1 MTDQDASPSSNLRP
15 RRATKQQPDIFLPD
29 RHDHAPT
36 AISGQDHQVNTI
48 LPDGSLNTSD
58 RDDDRDDNYDDASI
72 PPDQRHPR
80 SDHHPRADEGNFSSR
95 GALRPHKNRTNGAF
109 LLSDPVFGGGTH
121 LQKTQLQP
129 PKRQSLLDPNRNR
142 ITKHGLDR
150 SPGRSKRT
158 GPSNEVGLGL
168 VQRSGSTATAEA
180 SLRQASSITGSTLAS
195 NRGSLAGETVVGA
208 NPPTQRTAMAPL
220 DMESAQI
227 VNMALNL
234 SESRRIASRR
244 IISQPVPPRLGPVPE
259 HSTGGSLRQ
268 HLQQQRRVSRNMSP
282 RPDHSPRIAS
292 ARSLQA
298 PADLE
303 PYQYHFSQSTL
314 ARAQKA
320 REYLGLMAQYRRIL
334 ELLPPLKADRS
345 VASSTVSPPLTP
357 NGSNFPSRVPTNDA
371 ETIFGRPYNPL
382 QYIRNRK
389 IRARERKTLDGEGQG
404 FNDVERVSEWVD
416 EVAKWIAKGQD
427 RVPGNPS
434 IPPFTPARILS
445 QENSPQSL
453 GSRPTTAMMP
463 KMKRPRVDWAVDPA
477 DMIADIY
484 WLEQDDNRYLV
495 EDRNW
500 KRLFPQGGVEIYR
513 SLSRDD
519 TPGSSKIFSNS
530 NSLTTLDK
538 ARTEPPPQVVEQKP
552 VHKAQQ
558 EQPHGFSAS
567 RARDKA
573 QQKLRALKGS
583 HHRAN
588 SSIYNRDILRIHRGS
603 FSESSDTD
611 SDRKRRG
618 RHGTISSSGK
628 DILARQ
634 MEDMIAQEQRDIEA
648 HPLYDQETQRL
659 KLPDTGLSTPERD
672 REKARLTPALNR
684 ANSVDDR
691 RPASRSEPADLEG
704 SYFKLPAKAAPAQ
717 VLAGRIGVGSLNG
730 DRRFSTD
737 YDTSPPY
744 SPDLRPMH
752 DVLVPGLGM
761 DVSPRST
768 RPSSPMGS
776 SPSRSRLT
784 KVRSIFRDRSS
795 EQLAELSTRS
805 EKGENPESVQF
816 LMDRQPVESPATMG
830 SANGMLLPPE
840 RKASRSPL
848 RKIVTKGTDSSQK
861 SSKSTG
867 NHKLRE
873 DGSSSLKGLFRGQ
886 RIDSV
891 LRSGVSKVSD
901 MLWRKETAPGP
912 VDEYDSS
919 DESDAESRG
928 RSRSLPSSPARKAG
942 RSPSNHGKANGEKS
956 YLDIMPQFIPTAEK
970 HHSKSKSVGGSI
982 EQQNGLLSA
991 SPPSRPLSRRSSRF
1005 ELLKPPKIDV
1015 QNASPT
1021 SSPGLR
1027 PLEITRTRG
1036 GGAWAS
1042 DVSDVEGSR
1051 KSSVNTDAGG
1061 VREADARLNAMLT
1074 MAKDRQLSNASSAG
1088 HWSIGD
1094 RGENATPVPP
1104 HTIVSK
1110 REIAR
1115 LRALLLSSGI
1125 HAMEIDRRAKARKLL
1140 NNSSEPN
1147 NNNSNPRILSWPDLV
1162 ALSPDSDPS
1171 TRQQLLVQPVA
1182 QTDFFPLA
1190 ANILSSSIQ
1199 NSATAFQSS
1208 VAVFQTQTAPRMTNR
1223 VEALRS
1229 RISGELTEMTRRAA
1243 EEADDAGGDLMTHQ
1257 RLKVKRVVDMIDRM
1271 VRRRRRRFRWVRRAG
1286 WLAVEWVLVGFMWY
1300 VWFVVMIARVFLGI
1314 GRGVVGVG
1322 RWLLWL

>member
-15 RRATKQQPDIFLPD
+15 RRATKQPDLLVPH

-36 AISGQDHQVNTI
+36 AISGQDHQVTTNN
-48 LPDGSLNTSD
+48 LPDVSVTSSNFN
-58 RDDDRDDNYDDASI
+58 DDNDDNCDDAII
-72 PPDQRHPR
+72 PPHQRLP
-80 SDHHPRADEGNFSSR
+80 SK
-95 GALRPHKNRTNGAF
+95 GALRPHKHRTNGAF
-109 LLSDPVFGGGTH
+109 LLSDPVFGAH
-121 LQKTQLQP
+121 PPNTQLQL
-129 PKRQSLLDPNRNR
+129 PKRQSLLEPSRNR

-150 SPGRSKRT
+150 SPGRNKRT

-168 VQRSGSTATAEA
+168 VQRSGSTAEP
-180 SLRQASSITGSTLAS
+180 SVRQAPSFNGSAVTS
-195 NRGSLAGETVVGA
+195 NRGSLAGETVIGA
-208 NPPTQRTAMAPL
+208 TPSPRTSMAPL

-259 HSTGGSLRQ
+259 NSTGGSLRQ

-282 RPDHSPRIAS
+282 RPDHSPRLAS

-314 ARAQKA
+314 GRAQKA

-345 VASSTVSPPLTP
+345 RTSSTISPPLTP
-357 NGSNFPSRVPTNDA
+357 NGSNFPSRVPTNDT
-371 ETIFGRPYNPL
+371 ETIIGRHYNPL

-389 IRARERKTLDGEGQG
+389 IRARERKALDGEGQG

-434 IPPFTPARILS
+434 IPPFSPARILS

-453 GSRPTTAMMP
+453 GSRPTTAMP
-463 KMKRPRVDWAVDPA
+463 KLKRPRVDWAVDPA

-484 WLEQDDNRYLV
+484 WLEQDDNKFLL

-500 KRLFPQGGVEIYR
+500 KRLFPQGGAEIYR

-530 NSLTTLDK
+530 NSLTALDK
-538 ARTEPPPQVVEQKP
+538 ARTEQPPQVVEQKP
-552 VHKAQQ
+552 TQKAHH
-558 EQPHGFSAS
+558 EQPYGFSAS

-588 SSIYNRDILRIHRGS
+588 STIYNRDILRIHRGS

-659 KLPDTGLSTPERD
+659 KLPYAGVGISEKDWERARITP
-672 REKARLTPALNR
+672 TPNR
-684 ANSVDDR
+684 ADNVDGR

-704 SYFKLPAKAAPAQ
+704 SYFKLQAKPAPAQ
-717 VLAGRIGVGSLNG
+717 VLAGRTGVGSLNG

-768 RPSSPMGS
+768 RPSSPIAS
-776 SPSRSRLT
+776 SPSRNPLT
-784 KVRSIFRDRSS
+784 KVRSIFRDLSS
-795 EQLAELSTRS
+795 ERLAELPSHVGK
-805 EKGENPESVQF
+805 EENTESVQF
-816 LMDRQPVESPATMG
+816 LSDRQPVESPGTLG
-830 SANGMLLPPE
+830 PGTGMLS
-840 RKASRSPL
+840 RRASRSPL
-848 RKIVTKGTDSSQK
+848 RKTVTKGTDSSQK

-886 RIDSV
+886 RIDSF

-901 MLWRKETAPGP
+901 MFWRKETVPGP
-912 VDEYDSS
+912 VDEYSSS

-928 RSRSLPSSPARKAG
+928 RSRSLPSSQPRKVG
-942 RSPSNHGKANGEKS
+942 HSPSNHGKANGEKS
-956 YLDIMPQFIPTAEK
+956 YLDVMPQFIPTAEK

-982 EQQNGLLSA
+982 EQQTGLLSA
-991 SPPSRPLSRRSSRF
+991 SPPSRPLSRQSSRF

-1027 PLEITRTRG
+1027 PLEIARSHPWG
-1036 GGAWAS
+1036 NS

-1051 KSSVNTDAGG
+1051 KSSVNTDVGG
-1061 VREADARLNAMLT
+1061 VRDADARLNAMLS

-1088 HWSIGD
+1088 RWSIAD
-1094 RGENATPVPP
+1094 REENATPVPP
-1104 HTIVSK
+1104 QTIVSK

-1140 NNSSEPN
+1140 NTSSIKPEGENATTTTEPKH
-1147 NNNSNPRILSWPDLV
+1147 SRLSWPDIV
-1162 ALSPDSDPS
+1162 ALSPDPS
-1171 TRQQLLVQPVA
+1171 THHHLLAQPVA
-1182 QTDFFPLA
+1182 QTDVFPLA
-1190 ANILSSSIQ
+1190 ANILSTSIQ

-1223 VEALRS
+1223 VEALRA
-1229 RISGELTEMTRRAA
+1229 RLNGELTEMTRRAA

-1257 RLKVKRVVDMIDRM
+1257 RLKVKRVVDVIDRI

-1300 VWFVVMIARVFLGI
+1300 VWFVVMIARVFLGV

>member
-15 RRATKQQPDIFLPD
+15 RRATKQPDLVPD
-29 RHDHAPT
+29 RHDHAST
-36 AISGQDHQVNTI
+36 AISGQDHHVATN
-48 LPDGSLNTSD
+48 LPDVFVTSSNLN
-58 RDDDRDDNYDDASI
+58 DDHDD
-72 PPDQRHPR
+72 
-80 SDHHPRADEGNFSSR
+80 HPRADDRTFSK
-95 GALRPHKNRTNGAF
+95 GALRPHKHRTNGAF
-109 LLSDPVFGGGTH
+109 LLSDPVFGAH
-121 LQKTQLQP
+121 APNTQLQL
-129 PKRQSLLDPNRNR
+129 PKRQSLLEPSRNR
-142 ITKHGLDR
+142 TIKHSLDR
-150 SPGRSKRT
+150 SPGRNKRT

-168 VQRSGSTATAEA
+168 VQRAGSTAEP
-180 SLRQASSITGSTLAS
+180 SVRQAPSITGSTATS
-195 NRGSLAGETVVGA
+195 NRASLAGETVNGT
-208 NPPTQRTAMAPL
+208 NPSPRTSMAPL

-227 VNMALNL
+227 
-234 SESRRIASRR
+234 
-244 IISQPVPPRLGPVPE
+244 
-259 HSTGGSLRQ
+259 
-268 HLQQQRRVSRNMSP
+268 
-282 RPDHSPRIAS
+282 
-292 ARSLQA
+292 
-298 PADLE
+298 
-303 PYQYHFSQSTL
+303 
-314 ARAQKA
+314 
-320 REYLGLMAQYRRIL
+320 
-334 ELLPPLKADRS
+334 ADRS
-345 VASSTVSPPLTP
+345 ATSSTVSPPLTP
-357 NGSNFPSRVPTNDA
+357 NGPNFPTRSPTHDA
-371 ETIFGRPYNPL
+371 ETIIGRPYNPL

-434 IPPFTPARILS
+434 IPSFSPARILS
-445 QENSPQSL
+445 HENSPQSL
-453 GSRPTTAMMP
+453 GSRPTTAMP
-463 KMKRPRVDWAVDPA
+463 KLKRPRVDWAVDPA

-484 WLEQDDNRYLV
+484 WLEQDDNKFLL

-500 KRLFPQGGVEIYR
+500 KRLFPQRGAEMYR

-538 ARTEPPPQVVEQKP
+538 ARTEQPPQVAEQKP
-552 VHKAQQ
+552 AQKAHH
-558 EQPHGFSAS
+558 EQPLGFSAS

-648 HPLYDQETQRL
+648 HPLYDQDTQRL
-659 KLPDTGLSTPERD
+659 KLPDAGLATTEKDQERLRVTP
-672 REKARLTPALNR
+672 TPTR
-684 ANSVDDR
+684 ADNADGR

-704 SYFKLPAKAAPAQ
+704 SYFKLQAKPAPAQ
-717 VLAGRIGVGSLNG
+717 VLAGRTGVGSFDG

-744 SPDLRPMH
+744 SPNLRPRH
-752 DVLVPGLGM
+752 DVLVPGLGT

-768 RPSSPMGS
+768 RPSSPIAS
-776 SPSRSRLT
+776 SPSRNPLT

-795 EQLAELSTRS
+795 ERLAELPSHIGR
-805 EKGENPESVQF
+805 EENPELVQF
-816 LMDRQPVESPATMG
+816 LSDRQPVESPAALDT
-830 SANGMLLPPE
+830 ATGMLSPPE

-861 SSKSTG
+861 SNKSTG

-901 MLWRKETAPGP
+901 MFWRKETAPGP
-912 VDEYDSS
+912 VDEYGSS
-919 DESDAESRG
+919 DESDTESRG
-928 RSRSLPSSPARKAG
+928 RSRSVPSSPPRKAG

-956 YLDIMPQFIPTAEK
+956 YLDVMPQFIPAAEK

-982 EQQNGLLSA
+982 EQNGLLSA

-1021 SSPGLR
+1021 SSPG
-1027 PLEITRTRG
+1027 PLEITRSRP
-1036 GGAWAS
+1036 WAS

-1051 KSSVNTDAGG
+1051 KSSVNTDVGG
-1061 VREADARLNAMLT
+1061 VRDTDARLNAMLS
-1074 MAKDRQLSNASSAG
+1074 MAKGRQLSNASSAG
-1088 HWSIGD
+1088 RWSIPD

-1125 HAMEIDRRAKARKLL
+1125 HAMEIGRRAKARKLL
-1140 NNSSEPN
+1140 NSSNKPDEIATT
-1147 NNNSNPRILSWPDLV
+1147 NNSRLSWPDIV
-1162 ALSPDSDPS
+1162 ALSPDPS
-1171 TRQQLLVQPVA
+1171 TRQHLLVRPVA
-1182 QTDFFPLA
+1182 QTDLFPLA

-1199 NSATAFQSS
+1199 NSAAAFQSS

-1271 VRRRRRRFRWVRRAG
+1271 VRRRRRRFRW
-1286 WLAVEWVLVGFMWY
+1286 
-1300 VWFVVMIARVFLGI
+1300 
-1314 GRGVVGVG
+1314 
-1322 RWLLWL
+1322 

>member
-15 RRATKQQPDIFLPD
+15 RRATKQPDLVPD
-29 RHDHAPT
+29 RHDHAST
-36 AISGQDHQVNTI
+36 AISGQDYQVTTN
-48 LPDGSLNTSD
+48 LPDVFVTSSNLN
-58 RDDDRDDNYDDASI
+58 DDHDD
-72 PPDQRHPR
+72 
-80 SDHHPRADEGNFSSR
+80 HPRADDRNFSK
-95 GALRPHKNRTNGAF
+95 GALRPHKHRTNGAF
-109 LLSDPVFGGGTH
+109 LLSDPVFGAH
-121 LQKTQLQP
+121 APNTQLQL
-129 PKRQSLLDPNRNR
+129 PKRQSLLEPSRNR
-142 ITKHGLDR
+142 TIKHGLDR
-150 SPGRSKRT
+150 SPGRNKRT
-158 GPSNEVGLGL
+158 GSSNEVGLGL
-168 VQRSGSTATAEA
+168 VQRSGSTAEP
-180 SLRQASSITGSTLAS
+180 SVRQAPSITGSTATS
-195 NRGSLAGETVVGA
+195 NRASLAGETVIGT
-208 NPPTQRTAMAPL
+208 NPSPRTSMAPL

-259 HSTGGSLRQ
+259 NSTGGSLRQ
-268 HLQQQRRVSRNMSP
+268 HLQQQRKVSRNMSP

-292 ARSLQA
+292 TRSLQA
-298 PADLE
+298 PADLG

-345 VASSTVSPPLTP
+345 ATSSTVSPPLTP
-357 NGSNFPSRVPTNDA
+357 SGSNFPTRSPTHGA
-371 ETIFGRPYNPL
+371 ETIIGRPYNPL

-434 IPPFTPARILS
+434 IPPFSPPRILS
-445 QENSPQSL
+445 HENSPQSL
-453 GSRPTTAMMP
+453 ASRPTTAMP
-463 KMKRPRVDWAVDPA
+463 KLKRPRVDWAVDPA

-484 WLEQDDNRYLV
+484 WLEQDDNKFLL

-500 KRLFPQGGVEIYR
+500 KRLFPQRGAEIYR

-538 ARTEPPPQVVEQKP
+538 ARTEQPPQVAEQKSTQ
-552 VHKAQQ
+552 KAHH
-558 EQPHGFSAS
+558 EQPLGFSAS

-588 SSIYNRDILRIHRGS
+588 SSIYNRDIIRIHRGS

-648 HPLYDQETQRL
+648 HPLYDRDTQRL
-659 KLPDTGLSTPERD
+659 KLPDAGLATTEKDQERLRITP
-672 REKARLTPALNR
+672 TPTR
-684 ANSVDDR
+684 ADNADGR

-704 SYFKLPAKAAPAQ
+704 SYFKLQAKPAPAQ
-717 VLAGRIGVGSLNG
+717 VLAGRTGVGSLNE

-744 SPDLRPMH
+744 SPNLRPMH

-768 RPSSPMGS
+768 RPSSPIAS
-776 SPSRSRLT
+776 SPSRNPLT

-795 EQLAELSTRS
+795 ERLAELPSHIGR
-805 EKGENPESVQF
+805 EENPESVQF
-816 LMDRQPVESPATMG
+816 LSDRQPVESPATLG
-830 SANGMLLPPE
+830 TATGMLSPPE

-861 SSKSTG
+861 SNKSTG

-901 MLWRKETAPGP
+901 MFWRKETAPGP
-912 VDEYDSS
+912 VDEYGSS

-928 RSRSLPSSPARKAG
+928 RSRSLTSSPPRKAG
-942 RSPSNHGKANGEKS
+942 RSPSNYGKANGEKS
-956 YLDIMPQFIPTAEK
+956 YLDVMPQFIPAAEK

-982 EQQNGLLSA
+982 EQNGLLSA

-1021 SSPGLR
+1021 SSPG
-1027 PLEITRTRG
+1027 PLEITRSRP
-1036 GGAWAS
+1036 WAS

-1051 KSSVNTDAGG
+1051 KSSVNTDVGG
-1061 VREADARLNAMLT
+1061 VRDTDARLNAMLS
-1074 MAKDRQLSNASSAG
+1074 MAKGRQLSNASSVG
-1088 HWSIGD
+1088 RWSIAD

-1140 NNSSEPN
+1140 NSSNKPDKTATTTNS
-1147 NNNSNPRILSWPDLV
+1147 RLSWPDIV
-1162 ALSPDSDPS
+1162 ALSPDPS
-1171 TRQQLLVQPVA
+1171 TRQHLLVRPVA
-1182 QTDFFPLA
+1182 QTDLFPLA

-1300 VWFVVMIARVFLGI
+1300 VWFVVMIARVLLGV

>member
-15 RRATKQQPDIFLPD
+15 RRATKQPDLLVPD
-29 RHDHAPT
+29 RHDYAST
-36 AISGQDHQVNTI
+36 AVSAQNHQVTTN
-48 LPDGSLNTSD
+48 LPDVSVTSSNHN
-58 RDDDRDDNYDDASI
+58 DDHGDNYDDASI
-72 PPDQRHPR
+72 PPDQRLPR
-80 SDHHPRADEGNFSSR
+80 SDHPRTDDRNFSR
-95 GALRPHKNRTNGAF
+95 GALRPHKHRTNGAF
-109 LLSDPVFGGGTH
+109 LLSDPVFDAH
-121 LQKTQLQP
+121 PPNTQLQLP
-129 PKRQSLLDPNRNR
+129 RRQSLLEPSRNR
-142 ITKHGLDR
+142 ITKHGFDR
-150 SPGRSKRT
+150 LPGRNKRT

-168 VQRSGSTATAEA
+168 VQRSGSTTEP
-180 SLRQASSITGSTLAS
+180 SVRQAPSFNGSAVTS
-195 NRGSLAGETVVGA
+195 NRGSLAGETVIGA
-208 NPPTQRTAMAPL
+208 NPSPRTSMAPL

-244 IISQPVPPRLGPVPE
+244 IVSQPVPPRLGPVPE
-259 HSTGGSLRQ
+259 NGTGGSLRQ

-282 RPDHSPRIAS
+282 RPDHSPRLAS

-320 REYLGLMAQYRRIL
+320 KEYLGLMAQYRRIL

-345 VASSTVSPPLTP
+345 GTSSIVSPPLTP
-357 NGSNFPSRVPTNDA
+357 NGSNFPSGVLTNDA
-371 ETIFGRPYNPL
+371 ETIIGRNYNPL

-389 IRARERKTLDGEGQG
+389 IRAREKKTLDGEGQG
-404 FNDVERVSEWVD
+404 FNDVDRVSEWVD

-434 IPPFTPARILS
+434 IPPFSPARVLS

-453 GSRPTTAMMP
+453 GSGPTTVMP
-463 KMKRPRVDWAVDPA
+463 KLKRPRVDWAVDPA

-484 WLEQDDNRYLV
+484 WLEQDDNKFLL

-500 KRLFPQGGVEIYR
+500 KRLFPQGGAEIYR

-538 ARTEPPPQVVEQKP
+538 TRTEQPPQVVEQKP
-552 VHKAQQ
+552 AQKAHH

-583 HHRAN
+583 HQRAN

-634 MEDMIAQEQRDIEA
+634 MEDMIAQEQRDVES
-648 HPLYDQETQRL
+648 HPLYDQDTQRL
-659 KLPDTGLSTPERD
+659 KLPDAGVGISEKDWDKTQITP
-672 REKARLTPALNR
+672 TPGHADN
-684 ANSVDDR
+684 VDGR
-691 RPASRSEPADLEG
+691 RPASRFEPADLED
-704 SYFKLPAKAAPAQ
+704 SYFKLQTKPAPAQ
-717 VLAGRIGVGSLNG
+717 VLAGRTGIGSLNG

-752 DVLVPGLGM
+752 DALVPGQGM

-768 RPSSPMGS
+768 RPSSPMAS
-776 SPSRSRLT
+776 SPSRNPLS

-795 EQLAELSTRS
+795 ERLAELPSHNGR
-805 EKGENPESVQF
+805 EDNPESVQC
-816 LMDRQPVESPATMG
+816 LSDRQPVESPATLSPG
-830 SANGMLLPPE
+830 TGMLLPPE
-840 RKASRSPL
+840 RKGSRSPL

-901 MLWRKETAPGP
+901 MFWRKETAPGP
-912 VDEYDSS
+912 LDEYGSS
-919 DESDAESRG
+919 DDSDAESRG
-928 RSRSLPSSPARKAG
+928 RSRSLPSSPPRKVG
-942 RSPSNHGKANGEKS
+942 RSPSNHGKANGERS
-956 YLDIMPQFIPTAEK
+956 YLDVMPQFIPAAEK
-970 HHSKSKSVGGSI
+970 HHSKSKSIGGSI
-982 EQQNGLLSA
+982 EQQTGLVNA

-1021 SSPGLR
+1021 STPGLR
-1027 PLEITRTRG
+1027 PPRITGSNPWGT
-1036 GGAWAS
+1036 S

-1051 KSSVNTDAGG
+1051 KSSVNTDVGG
-1061 VREADARLNAMLT
+1061 VRDVDVRLNAMLS
-1074 MAKDRQLSNASSAG
+1074 MVKDRQLSNASSAG
-1088 HWSIGD
+1088 RWSIGE
-1094 RGENATPVPP
+1094 RGESVTPVPP
-1104 HTIVSK
+1104 QTIVSK

-1115 LRALLLSSGI
+1115 LRALLMSSGI

-1140 NNSSEPN
+1140 NSSSSKPGDENASTTAEPN
-1147 NNNSNPRILSWPDLV
+1147 NSRLSWPDIV
-1162 ALSPDSDPS
+1162 ALSPDPS
-1171 TRQQLLVQPVA
+1171 THHHLLTQPIA
-1182 QTDFFPLA
+1182 QTDLFPLA
-1190 ANILSSSIQ
+1190 ANILSSSTQ
-1199 NSATAFQSS
+1199 NSATAFHSS
-1208 VAVFQTQTAPRMTNR
+1208 VVVFQTQTAPCLTNR
-1223 VEALRS
+1223 VEALRA
-1229 RISGELTEMTRRAA
+1229 RLNGELTEMTRRAA

-1300 VWFVVMIARVFLGI
+1300 VWFVVMIARVFLGV
-1314 GRGVVGVG
+1314 GRGVMGVG

>member
-1 MTDQDASPSSNLRP
+1 M
-15 RRATKQQPDIFLPD
+15 
-29 RHDHAPT
+29 
-36 AISGQDHQVNTI
+36 
-48 LPDGSLNTSD
+48 
-58 RDDDRDDNYDDASI
+58 
-72 PPDQRHPR
+72 
-80 SDHHPRADEGNFSSR
+80 
-95 GALRPHKNRTNGAF
+95 
-109 LLSDPVFGGGTH
+109 
-121 LQKTQLQP
+121 
-129 PKRQSLLDPNRNR
+129 
-142 ITKHGLDR
+142 
-150 SPGRSKRT
+150 

-168 VQRSGSTATAEA
+168 VQRSGPAAEP
-180 SLRQASSITGSTLAS
+180 SVRQAPSFNGSAVTS
-195 NRGSLAGETVVGA
+195 NRGSLTGETVVGT
-208 NPPTQRTAMAPL
+208 NPPSRNSMGPL

-244 IISQPVPPRLGPVPE
+244 IISQPLPPRLGPVPE
-259 HSTGGSLRQ
+259 NSTGGSLRQ
-268 HLQQQRRVSRNMSP
+268 HLQQQRRISRNMSP

-298 PADLE
+298 ATDLE

-334 ELLPPLKADRS
+334 ELLPPLKAERS
-345 VASSTVSPPLTP
+345 GTSSTVSPPLTP
-357 NGSNFPSRVPTNDA
+357 NGSNFPSRVPTNDT
-371 ETIFGRPYNPL
+371 ETIIGRPYNPL

-427 RVPGNPS
+427 RVPGNPT
-434 IPPFTPARILS
+434 IPPWSPARILS
-445 QENSPQSL
+445 QEDSSQPL
-453 GSRPTTAMMP
+453 GSRPTTAMP
-463 KMKRPRVDWAVDPA
+463 KLKRPRVDWAVDPA

-484 WLEQDDNRYLV
+484 WLEQDDNKFLL

-500 KRLFPQGGVEIYR
+500 KRLFPHGGVELHR

-519 TPGSSKIFSNS
+519 TPGSSKIFSNT
-530 NSLTTLDK
+530 NSLTALDK
-538 ARTEPPPQVVEQKP
+538 ARTEQPPQAVEPKP
-552 VHKAQQ
+552 VQKAHH

-648 HPLYDQETQRL
+648 HPLYDQATQRL
-659 KLPDTGLSTPERD
+659 KLPDAGVAEKDWEKTRMTP
-672 REKARLTPALNR
+672 TPTPGR
-684 ANSVDDR
+684 VDNYDGR

-704 SYFKLPAKAAPAQ
+704 SYFKLPAKPAPAQ
-717 VLAGRIGVGSLNG
+717 VLAGRTGVGSLNG
-730 DRRFSTD
+730 DRRSLTD

-744 SPDLRPMH
+744 SPDLRPVH

-768 RPSSPMGS
+768 RPSSPIAS
-776 SPSRSRLT
+776 SPSRNPLT

-795 EQLAELSTRS
+795 ERLTELPSHTGS
-805 EKGENPESVQF
+805 EENPTSVQF
-816 LMDRQPVESPATMG
+816 LFDRQPVESPSTLGPGA
-830 SANGMLLPPE
+830 GMLSPPE

-901 MLWRKETAPGP
+901 MFWRKETAAPGP
-912 VDEYDSS
+912 VDEYGFS
-919 DESDAESRG
+919 DESDTEKRG
-928 RSRSLPSSPARKAG
+928 RSRSLPSSPPRKVVG
-942 RSPSNHGKANGEKS
+942 RSPSNHGAKVHGEKC
-956 YLDIMPQFIPTAEK
+956 YLDVMPQFVSTAEK
-970 HHSKSKSVGGSI
+970 QHHSKSRSIGGSI
-982 EQQNGLLSA
+982 EQHQNGLLLSA
-991 SPPSRPLSRRSSRF
+991 SPSSQPLSRRSSRF

-1027 PLEITRTRG
+1027 PLELTRSG
-1036 GGAWAS
+1036 PFS

-1051 KSSVNTDAGG
+1051 KSSVNTDVAVGG
-1061 VREADARLNAMLT
+1061 VREVDARLNAMLS

-1088 HWSIGD
+1088 GRWSVGD
-1094 RGENATPVPP
+1094 RERENATPVPP
-1104 HTIVSK
+1104 QTVVSK
-1110 REIAR
+1110 KEIAR
-1115 LRALLLSSGI
+1115 LRALLMSSGI
-1125 HAMEIDRRAKARKLL
+1125 HAMEIDRRAKARKVLSSSSNG
-1140 NNSSEPN
+1140 NNS
-1147 NNNSNPRILSWPDLV
+1147 RHLTWPEII
-1162 ALSPDSDPS
+1162 AFSPDSDPS
-1171 TRQQLLVQPVA
+1171 SSSSLLLTQPIA
-1182 QTDFFPLA
+1182 QTDLFPLA

-1199 NSATAFQSS
+1199 NSANEFQSS
-1208 VAVFQTQTAPRMTNR
+1208 VTVFQTQTAPRMTNR
-1223 VEALRS
+1223 VEALRA
-1229 RISGELTEMTRRAA
+1229 RLNGELTEMTRRAA

-1300 VWFVVMIARVFLGI
+1300 VWFVVMIARVFLGV

>member
-1 MTDQDASPSSNLRP
+1 MTDPDASPSSNLRP
-15 RRATKQQPDIFLPD
+15 RRATKQPDLDSD
-29 RHDHAPT
+29 RHDYAST
-36 AISGQDHQVNTI
+36 AISRQDHQVTTN
-48 LPDGSLNTSD
+48 LPDVSVTSSDLND
-58 RDDDRDDNYDDASI
+58 VKDEYDDASI
-72 PPDQRHPR
+72 PPDQRLPR
-80 SDHHPRADEGNFSSR
+80 SHHPRADDRNFSK
-95 GALRPHKNRTNGAF
+95 GALRAHKHRTNGAF
-109 LLSDPVFGGGTH
+109 LLSDPALGAHTQH
-121 LQKTQLQP
+121 TQLQL
-129 PKRQSLLDPNRNR
+129 PKRQSLLEHGRNR
-142 ITKHGLDR
+142 ITKNGMDR
-150 SPGRSKRT
+150 SPGRNKLT

-168 VQRSGSTATAEA
+168 VQRSGSTTEP
-180 SLRQASSITGSTLAS
+180 SVRQPTSINDSAVTS
-195 NRGSLAGETVVGA
+195 NRGSSAGETIIGT
-208 NPPTQRTAMAPL
+208 NPSPRTSMALL
-220 DMESAQI
+220 DMESAHI

-244 IISQPVPPRLGPVPE
+244 IVSQPVPPRLGPVPE
-259 HSTGGSLRQ
+259 NSTGGSLRQ
-268 HLQQQRRVSRNMSP
+268 HLQQQRKVSRNMSP

-298 PADLE
+298 SAGLE
-303 PYQYHFSQSTL
+303 AYQYHFSQSTL

-320 REYLGLMAQYRRIL
+320 REYLGLMAQYRRLL
-334 ELLPPLKADRS
+334 ELLPPLKAAPS
-345 VASSTVSPPLTP
+345 ATYSTVSPPLTP
-357 NGSNFPSRVPTNDA
+357 NGPNFPTRPTTHDA
-371 ETIFGRPYNPL
+371 ETTIGRPYNPL

-427 RVPGNPS
+427 RIPGNPS
-434 IPPFTPARILS
+434 IPPFSPTRILS
-445 QENSPQSL
+445 QEIPPQSL
-453 GSRPTTAMMP
+453 GSKPTTATP
-463 KMKRPRVDWAVDPA
+463 KLKRPRVDWAVDPA

-484 WLEQDDNRYLV
+484 WLEQDDNKFLV

-500 KRLFPQGGVEIYR
+500 KRLFPQGGAEIYR

-530 NSLTTLDK
+530 NSITALDK
-538 ARTEPPPQVVEQKP
+538 ARTEQSPQVVEPKTTQKA
-552 VHKAQQ
+552 HQ
-558 EQPHGFSAS
+558 EPPHGFSAS

-573 QQKLRALKGS
+573 QQKLRAIRES

-588 SSIYNRDILRIHRGS
+588 SSIYNRDILRIHRRS

-648 HPLYDQETQRL
+648 HPLYDQDTQQL
-659 KLPDTGLSTPERD
+659 KLPDAGLAMSEKGQEWPRITSTSDGADNVEG
-672 REKARLTPALNR
+672 
-684 ANSVDDR
+684 R

-704 SYFKLPAKAAPAQ
+704 SNTKYQAKPAPAQ
-717 VLAGRIGVGSLNG
+717 VLAGRAGVGSLSG
-730 DRRFSTD
+730 DGRISTD

-744 SPDLRPMH
+744 SPDLRPVH
-752 DVLVPGLGM
+752 DALI
-761 DVSPRST
+761 PRFST
-768 RPSSPMGS
+768 DMSARSSRPSSPIAR
-776 SPSRSRLT
+776 SPSKNPLT
-784 KVRSIFRDRSS
+784 KVRSIFRDRSN
-795 EQLAELSTRS
+795 EHLAELPSHIGRD
-805 EKGENPESVQF
+805 ENPESTQF
-816 LMDRQPVESPATMG
+816 LYDRQPVESPTTLG
-830 SANGMLLPPE
+830 FGTGMLSPPK
-840 RKASRSPL
+840 RKTSRSPL

-861 SSKSTG
+861 SNKSTG
-867 NHKLRE
+867 IYKLRE
-873 DGSSSLKGLFRGQ
+873 DGNSSLKGLFRGQ

-901 MLWRKETAPGP
+901 MFWRKEAAPGP
-912 VDEYDSS
+912 SDKYDSS

-928 RSRSLPSSPARKAG
+928 RSRSLPRSPPRKVS
-942 RSPSNHGKANGEKS
+942 RSPSNHEKTNGEKN
-956 YLDIMPQFIPTAEK
+956 YLDVMPQFVPTAEK

-982 EQQNGLLSA
+982 DPNGLLSA
-991 SPPSRPLSRRSSRF
+991 SPPSQPLSRRSSRF
-1005 ELLKPPKIDV
+1005 ELLKPPKIDI

-1021 SSPGLR
+1021 SSPG
-1027 PLEITRTRG
+1027 PLEITALRPWG
-1036 GGAWAS
+1036 PS
-1042 DVSDVEGSR
+1042 DVPDVEGSR
-1051 KSSVNTDAGG
+1051 KSSVNTDVGG
-1061 VREADARLNAMLT
+1061 VQDADARLNAMLS
-1074 MAKDRQLSNASSAG
+1074 MAKGRQLVNSASAG
-1088 HWSIGD
+1088 CWSIAAD
-1094 RGENATPVPP
+1094 RENNATPVPP
-1104 HTIVSK
+1104 QTIVSK

-1125 HAMEIDRRAKARKLL
+1125 HAMEIDRRAKADKLL
-1140 NNSSEPN
+1140 NASNKTDDENANTTTASSHI
-1147 NNNSNPRILSWPDLV
+1147 NNNSRLSWPDIV
-1162 ALSPDSDPS
+1162 ALSPDPS
-1171 TRQQLLVQPVA
+1171 TRQQLLVRPIAQIDLFPV
-1182 QTDFFPLA
+1182 A
-1190 ANILSSSIQ
+1190 ANILSTSIQ

-1300 VWFVVMIARVFLGI
+1300 VWFVVMIARVLLGV